1 MIGLLNLSQLISD
14 FEACIGFPYASPGT
28 NDERGIDCSGMFVRA
43 FRRQGASIYHG
54 SNTIFRK
61 YLARSGM
68 IASAAG
74 LRPGMAV
81 FKWKPVTPARFSD
94 GLGDFCH
101 IGLVTSVSPLR
112 IVHASTEGMAVKAD
126 SKIGKWRYWGWLKD
140 VAETSSINSAGDSA
154 VSTPSSVSRPT
165 LRTGSRGD
173 SVRLLQTLL
182 NRAGYDLAVDGIFG
196 TMTWC
201 SVKGFQSERGL
212 QVDGIVVGGAGR
224 RRHMSESLLV
234 ALISGFCTLA
244 GSCAGVLASSRLTQ
258 YRLAQLEKRVAQHN
272 NLIERTYRLEGR
284 MDEAEHGLQEIRGR
298 MAA

>member
-1 MIGLLNLSQLISD
+1 MLLPRVYPQVTHTIPLLIIIGGDFLLNLEQLISD

-61 YLARSGM
+61 YLARSGT
-68 IASAAG
+68 IASAAD

-140 VAETSSINSAGDSA
+140 VAETSSINSAGDS
-154 VSTPSSVSRPT
+154 
-165 LRTGSRGD
+165 
-173 SVRLLQTLL
+173 VRLLQTLL
-182 NRAGYDLAVDGIFG
+182 NRAGYELAVDGIFG
-196 TMTWC
+196 TMTRC

-212 QVDGIVVGGAGR
+212 QVDGIVGKQTWA
-224 RRHMSESLLV
+224 
-234 ALISGFCTLA
+234 A
-244 GSCAGVLASSRLTQ
+244 
-258 YRLAQLEKRVAQHN
+258 
-272 NLIERTYRLEGR
+272 LEG
-284 MDEAEHGLQEIRGR
+284 GGT
-298 MAA
+298 